1 MIKSAESTAKT
12 VHLNDSKKY
21 YTKVDNDTIRTH
33 IEGDPLTAKDIW
45 LDALSCQDDWL
56 FTTEN
61 IARRHNI
68 SEKKAQRLCTRL
80 VKHGVAERCKIID
93 SKTGQFIM
101 QHYIFY
107 ESPLDK
113 KCPEDEKQLIVKK
126 SNRKDRKNREPSG
139 QKVSSGSIKNKQ
151 HKNKQQSGPPP
162 ESPPPDIPKL
172 DPAAKERAIADGIKK
187 IRKILDRDPFANK
200 QLSRSFLTNA
210 IARHGLPYLLL
221 LAEDCLGEKIP
232 YMYFSKGVHKE
243 NGYEK
248 QNRKVSRNAEAQ
260 AIKEQQE
267 HAKDI
272 DAIINDT
279 PDRQS
284 LTKPSSDQDQPI
296 NPKKNMALED
306 EKLRYR
312 PIENLNHEPD
322 DAFQQRLLKAGILKD
337 MNQIEP
343 ES

>member
-1 MIKSAESTAKT
+1 MIKSAESTAKS

-113 KCPEDEKQLIVKK
+113 KCPEDEKQFIVKK

-151 HKNKQQSGPPP
+151 HKNKQQSGPPL
-162 ESPPPDIPKL
+162 EQSSPDIPKF
-172 DPAAKERAIADGIKK
+172 DPAGQKRAVADSVKK
-187 IRKILDRDPFANK
+187 IRSKLPKDINV
-200 QLSRSFLTNA
+200 QLSKTFMINAFLK
-210 IARHGLPYLLL
+210 HGLQYMLW
-221 LAEDCLGEKIP
+221 LANECLSKP
-232 YMYFSKGVHKE
+232 NPQCYFTKGVHHREDMNKYDRKIVREGESQEAKE
-243 NGYEK
+243 KSKYT
-248 QNRKVSRNAEAQ
+248 QNIDD
-260 AIKEQQE
+260 AIGLLSNINFL
-267 HAKDI
+267 KDI
-272 DAIINDT
+272 
-279 PDRQS
+279 P
-284 LTKPSSDQDQPI
+284 
-296 NPKKNMALED
+296 
-306 EKLRYR
+306 
-312 PIENLNHEPD
+312 
-322 DAFQQRLLKAGILKD
+322 
-337 MNQIEP
+337 
-343 ES
+343 